1 MEFARGAIREPIAP
15 GDAALPLARA
25 DRRSF
30 LAAALATGAAA
41 QLPNLARAEPRSVMN
56 DASRLDPTPV
66 ANHARL
72 SSSPRDGLVDKLRG
86 ELKAAEASGRR
97 VAVGAARHSMGGQSL
112 PRDGVAITFD
122 NPWFEIDTAGKSYR
136 VSAGARWWDVIAK
149 LDPLGF

>member
-1 MEFARGAIREPIAP
+1 M
-15 GDAALPLARA
+15 PLARA

-66 ANHARL
+66 AKHARL
-72 SSSPRDGLVDKLRG
+72 SNSPRDDLVERLRA

-122 NPWFEIDTAGKSYR
+122 NPWFEIDTAGKTYR
-136 VSAGARWWDVIAK
+136 VWRTRG
-149 LDPLGF
+149 GGT